1 MKEVMHNTFEDTV
14 TGLVID
20 AVEVAPKKFMPKVR
34 PKLENFKVQVKFEE
48 GMSVLAIVDGKR
60 VLSLDLDSILKLVD
74 RAKRKAV

>member
-1 MKEVMHNTFEDTV
+1 MREVMHNTFEDTV

-20 AVEVAPKKFMPKVR
+20 AVEVEPKKFMPKVR
-34 PKLENFKVQVKFEE
+34 PKLENFKVQVKFED

-60 VLSLDLDSILKLVD
+60 VLSLDLDSILNLVE

>member
-1 MKEVMHNTFEDTV
+1 MREIANNTFEDTV
-14 TGLVID
+14 TGIVID

-34 PKLENFKVQVKFEE
+34 PKLENFKVQVKFEA
-48 GMSVLAIVDGKR
+48 GMGALAIVDGKR